1 MKKTI
6 ARIPPVH
13 PGEVLREEFMKPM
26 GLSSYAVAKA
36 LGCNPIAISQI
47 IHKKRGVSAEMALRL
62 ARYLGTSAGFWQGLQ
77 ADYELEVAEIAFK
90 RRVEKMVIPLHPV
103 AQAA

>member
-1 MKKTI
+1 MKKTT

-36 LGCNPIAISQI
+36 LGYNPIAISQI
-47 IHKKRGVSAEMALRL
+47 IRKKRGVSAEMALRL
-62 ARYLGTSAGFWQGLQ
+62 ARYFGTSAGLWQGLQ
-77 ADYELEVAEIAFK
+77 ADYELEMAEISLK
-90 RRVEKMVIPLHPV
+90 RRIEKTVFPLHPV
-103 AQAA
+103 ARAA